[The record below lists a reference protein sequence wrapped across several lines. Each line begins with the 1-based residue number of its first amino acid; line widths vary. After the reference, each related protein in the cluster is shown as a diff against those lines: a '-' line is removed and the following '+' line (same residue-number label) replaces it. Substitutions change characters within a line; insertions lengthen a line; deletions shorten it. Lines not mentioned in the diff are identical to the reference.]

1 MKIDDLY
8 HGAHIYVSAVRVF
21 SHLHNNQPTTEDL
34 SSLLK
39 LSLEQVNFMCKKLKE
54 LGVIETIEG
63 AYGDRIFIK
72 DHLRIED
79 IPRNVKVSSMED
91 EIRKFQDSRKGL
103 AEKRVAG
110 CVLRVSRQGRLAKH
124 HSTRLHFRRIS
135 FHHRFSALCPHSRS
149 FTSAGRPE
157 EGEPRVSLPF
167 FVPPPTFHNAFRNK
181 SPGDGRTGIERFPN
195 GH

>member
-8 HGAHIYVSAVRVF
+8 HGAHIYVSAVRVC

-63 AYGDRIFIK
+63 AYGERIFIK

-103 AEKRVAG
+103 AEKVE
-110 CVLRVSRQGRLAKH
+110 SIK
-124 HSTRLHFRRIS
+124 
-135 FHHRFSALCPHSRS
+135 SAQEQKRKSL
-149 FTSAGRPE
+149 FE
-157 EGEPRVSLPF
+157 EMEKKL
-167 FVPPPTFHNAFRNK
+167 K
-181 SPGDGRTGIERFPN
+181 EQMKKK
-195 GH
+195 